1 MLEMICKIPECIG
14 WIMVGAVGMLCA
26 VMLVA
31 LGKIVVEMI
40 KYRIEEN
47 KFWKVHHY
55 CGDEDECE
63 E

>member
-1 MLEMICKIPECIG
+1 MLEMICAIPENIG
-14 WIMVGAVGMLCA
+14 WVMVGAVGMLCA
-26 VMLVA
+26 VMLVK
-31 LGKIVVEMI
+31 LGKVVVEMI

-55 CGDEDECE
+55 YGDDDAIE

>member
-1 MLEMICKIPECIG
+1 MLEMICKIPENIG
-14 WIMVGAVGMLCA
+14 WVMVGAVGMLC
-26 VMLVA
+26 VVVLVK
-31 LGKIVVEMI
+31 LGKVIAEMI

-55 CGDEDECE
+55 YGDDDEIE